1 MLVGFDIVAP
11 DAASGQ
17 PLLWPGGIT
26 AGSAEQLNMTDVRVV
41 VRSQEVFNKYLEYFT
56 SQYVI
61 LWTVSLTHIAGVTSL
76 IHAAVGLCPL
86 VWKLTRLQLG
96 ASVLLRPRLH
106 ACLASATGCCMNSVC
121 SCL

>member
-56 SQYVI
+56 SRNVL
-61 LWTVSLTHIAGVTSL
+61 LWTVSLARIASLLISTCRSSTCSRHVHRCVEAYTS
-76 IHAAVGLCPL
+76 AVGCQC
-86 VWKLTRLQLG
+86 VVTAQ
-96 ASVLLRPRLH
+96 A
-106 ACLASATGCCMNSVC
+106 ACTFASAIGAV
-121 SCL
+121 